1 MQKQSRLPLIAVA
14 SSILLPYGVVI
25 TDTVAMTTNQFWLFP
40 LWAYLPVFSNWMG
53 FGFVI
58 PPFLPS
64 FPLLPS
70 VMGLLWC
77 ILGLYAS
84 RLLHQFYA
92 GQRDAKS
99 VWLSTL
105 KLLILQIIVTIIAG
119 FIVWGY
125 GLLLVVPLPLHFL
138 IVLFLLR
145 MQVQKVN
152 LE

>member
-14 SSILLPYGVVI
+14 SSILLPYGIVI
-25 TDTVAMTTNQFWLFP
+25 TDTVAMITNQFWLFP
-40 LWAYLPVFSNWMG
+40 LWTYLPVFSNWMG
-53 FGFVI
+53 FGIII

-99 VWLSTL
+99 VWSPTL
-105 KLLILQIIVTIIAG
+105 IILMLQIIVTIIVG
-119 FIVWGY
+119 FIDWGNM
-125 GLLLVVPLPLHFL
+125 LILVIPLPLHFL